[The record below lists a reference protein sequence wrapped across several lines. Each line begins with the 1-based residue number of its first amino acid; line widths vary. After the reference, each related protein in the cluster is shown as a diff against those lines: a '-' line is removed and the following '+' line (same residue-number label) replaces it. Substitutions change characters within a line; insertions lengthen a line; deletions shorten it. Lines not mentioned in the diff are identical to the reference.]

1 LHNTSELVVTD
12 SANIEENTSKST
24 LSLVG
29 MGCAG
34 LGCLVLLLAMA
45 LVGAILVGVFNYSMV
60 PQMWASSIGGLCC
73 GLSGLAI
80 GGGLFVF
87 GKKGAADED
96 EISD

>member
-1 LHNTSELVVTD
+1 MTD
-12 SANIEENTSKST
+12 SALIEENTSKST

-29 MGCAG
+29 VGCAG

-45 LVGAILVGVFNYSMV
+45 LVGAILGGVFN
-60 PQMWASSIGGLCC
+60 SSIGGLCC

-80 GGGLFVF
+80 GGGLFFF